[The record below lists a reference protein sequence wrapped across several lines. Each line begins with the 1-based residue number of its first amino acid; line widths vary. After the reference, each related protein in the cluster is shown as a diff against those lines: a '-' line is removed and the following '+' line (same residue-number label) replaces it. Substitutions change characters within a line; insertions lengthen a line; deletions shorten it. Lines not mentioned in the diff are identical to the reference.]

1 MGVNLDFSWMEDL
14 PNYQSVADTTLAST
28 GLDTS
33 LVSTYNATDLGKTV
47 NNATQESNDLID
59 NVSTTTDTNL
69 TNFDYSSTLSNFD
82 FSSLYSGGSFLDLS
96 SLNNMDFST
105 ILNGGVNDVVDA
117 DNNEN
122 DNNVEANNN
131 DGVDNLTTEN
141 NNTENN
147 SDEEENL
154 TTQNNNGDVD
164 KSTWSSVYGE
174 TATVTENTFMNFDD
188 IDPNL
193 ENSGYTQATMNG
205 EKVWVYEIN
214 TADYTG
220 SSDFVGNTSFK
231 VILTEDGKV
240 INKAG
245 GLFTEEDYTIEK
257 WDASDKEKTGEWYDD
272 YDNYTSFNETY
283 FSIFGRDI
291 DQKTFETLFGNETFS
306 NFTTAQQSAHL
317 FYTASGADKDRLL
330 AMITNGDLTPSQ
342 LAAFGVNMQTL
353 SDVWDWDFNLNQ
365 AMSKTI
371 ADKKK
376 IDDEKKKL
384 ASKPKGFVMPKNV
397 VHIGDEDAGK
407 KGLRFT
413 GMGTAGRNYASD
425 PFAGSG
431 LLSQPVLNTP
441 SLIAKKTAAKS

>member
-47 NNATQESNDLID
+47 NNATQKNNDTID

-96 SLNNMDFST
+96 SLNNIDFST

-117 DNNEN
+117 DNNED

-147 SDEEENL
+147 PDEEENL

-220 SSDFVGNTSFK
+220 SSDFVGSTSFK

-245 GLFTEEDYTIEK
+245 GLFTEEDYTIEQ
-257 WDASDKEKTGEWYDD
+257 WNASDK
-272 YDNYTSFNETY
+272 
-283 FSIFGRDI
+283 
-291 DQKTFETLFGNETFS
+291 
-306 NFTTAQQSAHL
+306 
-317 FYTASGADKDRLL
+317 
-330 AMITNGDLTPSQ
+330 
-342 LAAFGVNMQTL
+342 
-353 SDVWDWDFNLNQ
+353 
-365 AMSKTI
+365 
-371 ADKKK
+371 
-376 IDDEKKKL
+376 
-384 ASKPKGFVMPKNV
+384 
-397 VHIGDEDAGK
+397 
-407 KGLRFT
+407 
-413 GMGTAGRNYASD
+413 
-425 PFAGSG
+425 
-431 LLSQPVLNTP
+431 
-441 SLIAKKTAAKS
+441 

>member
-14 PNYQSVADTTLAST
+14 PNYQSVADTTLASS

-33 LVSTYNATDLGKTV
+33 LVSTYNAADLGKTV
-47 NNATQESNDLID
+47 NNATQESNDTID
-59 NVSTTTDTNL
+59 NVSNTTDTNL

-82 FSSLYSGGSFLDLS
+82 FSSLYSGNSFLDLS
-96 SLNNMDFST
+96 SLNNIDFST

-117 DNNEN
+117 DNNED

-141 NNTENN
+141 NTTENN
-147 SDEEENL
+147 SDEEEIL

-174 TATVTENTFMNFDD
+174 TATITENTFMNFDD

-205 EKVWVYEIN
+205 EKVWVYEID
-214 TADYTG
+214 TSSYMG
-220 SSDFVGNTSFK
+220 SSDLIGNTSFK
-231 VILTEDGKV
+231 IVLTEDGKV

-245 GLFTEEDYTIEK
+245 GLFTEEDYTIEQ
-257 WDASDKEKTGEWYDD
+257 WNASDEEETGEWYDD
-272 YDNYTSFNETY
+272 FDNYTSFNETY
-283 FSIFGRDI
+283 SSIFGRDI

-306 NFTTAQQSAHL
+306 NFSTEQQASHL
-317 FYTASGADKDRLL
+317 FYTAGGADKSRLL

-353 SDVWDWDFNLNQ
+353 SDVWDWDFSLNQ
-365 AMSKTI
+365 PMSKTL
-371 ADKKK
+371 ADNKKR
-376 IDDEKKKL
+376 DEKKKKED
-384 ASKPKGFVMPKNV
+384 SKPKGFVMPKNV

-431 LLSQPVLNTP
+431 LLSQPTLNTP

>member
-14 PNYQSVADTTLAST
+14 PNYQSVADTTLASS

-33 LVSTYNATDLGKTV
+33 LVSTYNAADLGKTV
-47 NNATQESNDLID
+47 NNATQESNDTID
-59 NVSTTTDTNL
+59 NVSNTTDTNL

-96 SLNNMDFST
+96 SLNSIDFST

-117 DNNEN
+117 DNNED

-141 NNTENN
+141 NTTENN
-147 SDEEENL
+147 SDEEEIL

-205 EKVWVYEIN
+205 EKVWVYEID
-214 TADYTG
+214 TSSYMG
-220 SSDFVGNTSFK
+220 SSDLIGNTSFK
-231 VILTEDGKV
+231 IVLTEDGKV

-245 GLFTEEDYTIEK
+245 GLFTEEDYTIEQ
-257 WDASDKEKTGEWYDD
+257 WNASDEEETGEWYDD
-272 YDNYTSFNETY
+272 FDNYTSFNETY
-283 FSIFGRDI
+283 SSIFGRDI

-306 NFTTAQQSAHL
+306 NFSTEQQASHL
-317 FYTASGADKDRLL
+317 FYTAGGADKNRLL
-330 AMITNGDLTPSQ
+330 NMITNGDLTPSQ

-353 SDVWDWDFNLNQ
+353 SDVWDWDFSLNQ
-365 AMSKTI
+365 PMSKTL

-376 IDDEKKKL
+376 RDEKKKKED
-384 ASKPKGFVMPKNV
+384 SQPKGFVMPKNV

-431 LLSQPVLNTP
+431 LLSQPTLNTP